1 MTEERPG
8 ADRAHLGRVQDDL
21 RALATMSVNELRAR
35 YADLFG
41 EPSQSRNKAY
51 LQKKLARRLQERA
64 EGGLS
69 ERARA
74 RAAELAPE
82 ALGRLEGA
90 SAERAR
96 RPRGTRPAP
105 AAPAAPAEVAAED
118 TSDACDAPAT
128 PRDPR
133 EPPVGAT
140 LRRAYR
146 GVTYAV
152 RVVEGGYVYR
162 GERYGSLSSVAKA
175 ITGTSWNGFVFFRAA
190 LAAASGG

>member
-1 MTEERPG
+1 MTQARPG
-8 ADRAHLGRVQDDL
+8 ADKAHLGRVQDDL
-21 RALATMSVNELRAR
+21 RALATMSVNELRAK
-35 YADLFG
+35 YAETFG
-41 EPSQSRNKAY
+41 EPTQSRNKAY

-69 ERARA
+69 PRARA

-82 ALGRLEGA
+82 ALGRLEES

-96 RPRGTRPAP
+96 RPRAARPVS
-105 AAPAAPAEVAAED
+105 AARAAPAEVAAED
-118 TSDACDAPAT
+118 APEAGAAPAA

-146 GVTYAV
+146 GATYTV
-152 RVVEGGYVYR
+152 RVVEGAYVYR

-175 ITGTSWNGFVFFRAA
+175 ITGTSWNGYTFFRAA
-190 LAAASGG
+190 LAAASGA